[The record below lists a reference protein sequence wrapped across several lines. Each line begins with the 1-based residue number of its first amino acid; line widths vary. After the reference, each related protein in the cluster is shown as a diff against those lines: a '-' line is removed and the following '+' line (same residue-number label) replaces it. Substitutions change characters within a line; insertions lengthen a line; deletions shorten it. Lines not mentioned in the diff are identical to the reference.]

1 MTYLGYVLRDG
12 QQWLTE
18 ARKQAVMQILAPT
31 TASQVREFLGTARF
45 YRLWIPKFATLAAPL
60 YPLTKEK
67 GEFIWTREHQ
77 LVFQTL
83 KKALLQAPALALP
96 DVSKPFTV
104 YIDERNGVA
113 RGVLT
118 HVLGPWK
125 HPVAYLS
132 KKLDPVAS
140 GWPSCLQVIAAT
152 AVLVRDAYKLTMG
165 QNVTIVAP
173 HSLESIV
180 R

>member
-96 DVSKPFTV
+96 DVSK
-104 YIDERNGVA
+104 IGRA
-113 RGVLT
+113 
-118 HVLGPWK
+118 HV
-125 HPVAYLS
+125 
-132 KKLDPVAS
+132 
-140 GWPSCLQVIAAT
+140 
-152 AVLVRDAYKLTMG
+152 
-165 QNVTIVAP
+165 
-173 HSLESIV
+173 
-180 R
+180 